1 MSSNQELI
9 KRTIVIHRSLH
20 RHTLVLGAERELVMS
35 SALISFILVVVGKD
49 LVSAGAALVFWIC
62 SVVGL
67 RLMAKED
74 PQMSRVWLKRN
85 AHQTVYPAKSTPW
98 RR

>member
-1 MSSNQELI
+1 MSLSQELLV
-9 KRTIVIHRSLH
+9 RTVVIHRSLH

-49 LVSAGAALVFWIC
+49 LISAGAALLFWLT
-62 SVVGL
+62 SVILL
-67 RLMAKED
+67 RMMAKED
-74 PQMSRVWLKRN
+74 PQMSQVWLRRN
-85 AHQTVYPAKSTPW
+85 AYQTVYPAKSTPW